1 MAAHRM
7 PQQTNENRI
16 TRRLTMNPNRTA
28 RFGLTIAGLALA
40 LMSTGA
46 LIANAADWPGKAE
59 WDKVVAAAKKE
70 GKLVVAGPSGRA
82 WRGVL
87 VKFQNDYPEI
97 KISVTPFAG
106 RDFWPKVL
114 KEREVGK
121 NLWDIRVGGATTAAW
136 RLSSQGGIAPV
147 RPMLM
152 LPEVTDEKNWYGG
165 FDHMYTDKGK
175 KFFPTFCIYES
186 AFAYFNKDFVKQDT
200 FSVSEML
207 DPKWKGKISMAEP
220 SEGSA
225 TVTMAMLMKD
235 PRYGK
240 KFIKTLLQDQKPII
254 TKNPRQLMG
263 WFVSGKYPISIGI
276 PSSSIRRFQKRGV
289 KLNMGEVSGMK
300 RWSPGV
306 CGAQVLEPRPH
317 PNATIVFVNWLFSR
331 KTQEMIMPVVGL
343 NSRMKGVPIAN
354 KARLVDYS
362 KLDEYKSGQTEEYRA
377 YQREAKEFVKG
388 LAR

>member
-1 MAAHRM
+1 MTTHR
-7 PQQTNENRI
+7 PTSRI
-16 TRRLTMNPNRTA
+16 LVAT
-28 RFGLTIAGLALA
+28 GLGLALLSA
-40 LMSTGA
+40 GA
-46 LIANAADWPGKAE
+46 LAAAAADWPGKTK

-87 VKFQNDYPEI
+87 VKFQKDYPDI
-97 KISVTPFAG
+97 KISATPFAG

-121 NLWDIRVGGATTAAW
+121 HLWDIRVGGATTQAW

-147 RPMLM
+147 RPMFM
-152 LPEVTDEKNWYGG
+152 LPEVTNEKNWYGG
-165 FDHMYTDKGK
+165 FDHMYTDRGK
-175 KFFPTFCIYES
+175 KFFPTFCVYAS
-186 AFAYFNKDFVKQDT
+186 AFAYYNKDFIKQDK
-200 FSVSEML
+200 FEVKEML

-240 KFIKTLLQDQKPII
+240 KFIRALIEDQKPII
-254 TKNPRQLMG
+254 TKNRRQLMG

-276 PSSSIRRFQKRGV
+276 PSSSIRRFKKRGV
-289 KLNMGEVSGMK
+289 KLNMGAISGMK

-331 KTQEMIMPVVGL
+331 KTQEMIMPIVGL

-354 KARLVDYS
+354 KGRLVDYS
-362 KLDEYKSGQTEEYRA
+362 KLGEYKSGQTEEYRS
-377 YQREAKEFVKG
+377 YQAEAKKFVKS
-388 LAR
+388 LTR